1 MPPYKILVLDTGNEW
16 GGGTN
21 SLIELL
27 KRVDRSRYQF
37 AALFYRNYPKGDSSD
52 IKAEIEKLGM
62 KFILLESPRP
72 RLKNFLKELARP
84 FLFRKKLREDVF
96 SLIDFNF
103 RVVPN
108 AGKIARIIRAN
119 SIDLLYMNN
128 QPASNLEGI
137 LAAKECGIKAL
148 QHARIDTALG
158 AREIRAVNGSVSRV
172 ICVSRGVM
180 DGLAGQGVDKNKL
193 SVVYN
198 GIDSKLNSP
207 RSRDEVRA
215 QIGVSDDE
223 VLIGSV
229 GTLTGR
235 KMFADL
241 VESVDRLAVLGLPVK
256 GIVVGEGPDRGALED
271 KIAKGGLG
279 GRLSLPGFSQDVPSY
294 LKAFDIFVLPSKREG
309 LPRVILEA
317 MLMGLPVVACNV
329 AGPFEQ
335 VVHGDTGYLYKNG
348 DVGELAGY
356 LHKLV
361 SSPALRQEMGGAGR
375 QRVMKKF
382 SIEAYVKGVAAVF
395 EEVLG

>member
-1 MPPYKILVLDTGNEW
+1 MPPHKVLVLDTGNEW

-27 KRVDRSRYQF
+27 KRVDRTRCQF
-37 AALFYRNYPKGDSSD
+37 AALFYRNYKKGDSSD

-84 FLFRKKLREDVF
+84 FLFRKKLREEVF

-108 AGKIARIIRAN
+108 AGKIARIIRVN

-137 LAAKECGIKAL
+137 LAAKECGIKCI
-148 QHARIDTALG
+148 QHARIDTTLG
-158 AREIRAVNGSVSRV
+158 AREVRAVNGFVSRV

-180 DGLAGQGVDKNKL
+180 DGLAGQGIDKNKL
-193 SVVYN
+193 SVVHN
-198 GIDSKLNSP
+198 GIDPGADSP
-207 RSRDEVRA
+207 RTRDEMRA
-215 QIGVSDDE
+215 QLGIADDE

-241 VESVDRLAVLGLPVK
+241 VESVGRLAGLGLPVK
-256 GIVVGEGPDRGALED
+256 GIVVGEGPDRAALED
-271 KIAKGGLG
+271 KIAKAGLG
-279 GRLSLPGFSQDVPSY
+279 GRFLLPGFSQDALSY

-317 MLMGLPVVACNV
+317 MLMGLPVVACDV
-329 AGPFEQ
+329 AGPSEQ
-335 VVHGDTGYLYKNG
+335 VVHEKTGYLYKNG
-348 DVGELAGY
+348 DVGELASY

-375 QRVMKKF
+375 ERVLKEF
-382 SIEAYVKGVAAVF
+382 SIEACVKGVEAVF
-395 EEVLG
+395 REVLG